1 MQINQSYNRSHQQS
15 FGAFHIHAGVKEALQ
30 KRASAT
36 DIEEIAKLI
45 TEQKLNKNVDIT
57 LYTTKSTK
65 LGANIFPKDFKTS
78 VATKQPQEGLFY
90 RLRSPLKFIKSICK
104 KADKMS
110 ENIELE
116 NTKRQALSNIE

>member
-1 MQINQSYNRSHQQS
+1 MQINQSYNHLHQQS

-36 DIEEIAKLI
+36 DIEEFVKLI
-45 TEQKLNKNVDIT
+45 AEQKLNKNVDIT

-65 LGANIFPKDFKTS
+65 LGANIFPKDFRTS
-78 VATKQPQEGLFY
+78 IATEYPQEGLLY
-90 RLRSPLKFIKSICK
+90 RLKSPLKFIKSICK

-110 ENIELE
+110 ENIEVE
-116 NTKRQALSNIE
+116 NAKKQALNNIE

>member
-1 MQINQSYNRSHQQS
+1 MQINQSYNPSHQQS

-36 DIEEIAKLI
+36 DIEEFVKLI
-45 TEQKLNKNVDIT
+45 AEQKLNKNVDIT

-65 LGANIFPKDFKTS
+65 LGANIFPKDFRTS
-78 VATKQPQEGLFY
+78 IATEYPQEGLLY
-90 RLRSPLKFIKSICK
+90 RLKSPLKFIKSICK

-110 ENIELE
+110 ENIEVE
-116 NTKRQALSNIE
+116 NAKKQALSNIE

>member
-1 MQINQSYNRSHQQS
+1 MQINQSYNHLHQQS

-36 DIEEIAKLI
+36 DIEEFVKLI
-45 TEQKLNKNVDIT
+45 AEQKLNKNVDIT

-65 LGANIFPKDFKTS
+65 LGANIFPKDFRTS
-78 VATKQPQEGLFY
+78 IATEYPQEGLLY
-90 RLRSPLKFIKSICK
+90 RLKSPLKFIKSICK

-110 ENIELE
+110 ENIEVE
-116 NTKRQALSNIE
+116 NAKKQALSNIE